1 MRTSWR
7 EPLVFA
13 SIKSPCVD
21 VVRVYDESLA
31 SREGGGSHEGL
42 WAERFLISL
51 DELFLAMRTDP
62 PGPVFG
68 MGRMLQDMPTPGR
81 QGGTSGRATTWIGI
95 RCMPWR
101 DSYPTPLSTRQNPCR
116 ITWSH
121 RALDRPSIP
130 TTQWLR
136 RPWCRA

>member
-62 PGPVFG
+62 PGPVFRDG
-68 MGRMLQDMPTPGR
+68 QDAAGHADPRTTR
-81 QGGTSGRATTWIGI
+81 RYERA
-95 RCMPWR
+95 RH
-101 DSYPTPLSTRQNPCR
+101 N
-116 ITWSH
+116 
-121 RALDRPSIP
+121 LDRHPMYALAGLVSD
-130 TTQWLR
+130 T
-136 RPWCRA
+136 AVN